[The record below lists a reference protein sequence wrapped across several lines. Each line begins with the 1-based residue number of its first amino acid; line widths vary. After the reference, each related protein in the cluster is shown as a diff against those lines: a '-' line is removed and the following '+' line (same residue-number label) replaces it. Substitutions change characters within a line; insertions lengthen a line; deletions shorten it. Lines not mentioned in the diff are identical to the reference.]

1 MINFVVVFVLFYQ
14 KIKNNTKT
22 TTKLSHINALNKTYG
37 ITSVPFCH

>member
-22 TTKLSHINALNKTYG
+22 TTKLSHINALPAMLKQQT
-37 ITSVPFCH
+37 TQ